1 MNQYN
6 LPSFRQKPMSKGQ
19 PSRSPR
25 PLPVWVTI
33 AFALL
38 VHISAHAQAVG
49 VRVEIGSIFSAGVV
63 TVTAQSGYPPL
74 YAVPNATV
82 ILCSYPATGSPCTNP
97 VSTYTDLTLNT
108 QCPSN
113 QQIVLQGTSS
123 CVATTDATGAG
134 GFYIAA
140 GGTYSESLVINGVPY
155 GPYTISVGVS
165 GTASTPVT
173 TPVSCPTSSTFQI
186 TSTNQA
192 FAVGLTGNCTAGT
205 LTASGAITPPALVV
219 FQITQPAG
227 GGDTFSW
234 PSNSVGGCVIASGS
248 NAVTVQAFN
257 WNGATAT
264 AIGSCNQGGGVES
277 APVYNA
283 TTGFQ
288 CNGSGG
294 SAGQFLESTGSAC
307 AWGSPFNGFTLA
319 NAASTGT
326 TINTLTIQTGAPS
339 TAVIAATTTTNGIIG
354 IASAGAGTSGNAT
367 ISTSG
372 QVLCHFD
379 GATTANDWVIAS
391 TSTGGYCH
399 DSGLAPPSLPPNN
412 TELLGQTLSTQV
424 GAGTYS
430 MNFYGPGLIPPSLT
444 PNFTSLACTVV
455 TKTSAY
461 QLTAND
467 CIVQATLSSA
477 GFALTLPHALTGQLW
492 TITRTDASAHA
503 LTIAGDTGDVN
514 GQASISIGP
523 YSSAYCHADGTNS
536 WCVISVSANG
546 LLIQYGTDAACT
558 GNGCSAETFP
568 IPYQSAV
575 PTCFCTGIN
584 GSCNLQTAGA
594 AKTGCSYNASAS
606 GGINWLAV
614 GVP

>member
-1 MNQYN
+1 M
-6 LPSFRQKPMSKGQ
+6 
-19 PSRSPR
+19 
-25 PLPVWVTI
+25 
-33 AFALL
+33 
-38 VHISAHAQAVG
+38 
-49 VRVEIGSIFSAGVV
+49 
-63 TVTAQSGYPPL
+63 
-74 YAVPNATV
+74 
-82 ILCSYPATGSPCTNP
+82 
-97 VSTYTDLTLNT
+97 TLNT

-192 FAVGLTGNCTAGT
+192 FAVGLTGDCTAGT

-219 FQITQPAG
+219 FQIAQPAG

-288 CNGSGG
+288 CNGSWG

-444 PNFTSLACTVV
+444 PNFTSIACSVAA
-455 TKTSAY
+455 KTTTY
-461 QLTAND
+461 TLTASD
-467 CIVQATLSSA
+467 CIVQASAASA
-477 GFALTLPHALTGQLW
+477 GFTITIPHAATGQIW
-492 TITRTDASAHA
+492 TITRTDTTTAHT
-503 LTIAGDTGDVN
+503 LTLAGDSGDVN
-514 GQASISIGP
+514 NAASITVPPSGSYI
-523 YSSAYCHADGTNS
+523 CHADGTNA
-536 WCVISVSANG
+536 WCTYSPSSG
-546 LLIQYGTDAACT
+546 SLQLIQATRLTGCT
-558 GNGCSAETFP
+558 SDGSTPCTYTYPTAFSATP
-568 IPYQSAV
+568 N
-575 PTCFCTGIN
+575 CTATGEN
-584 GSCNLQTAGA
+584 GSADIDPGTVATTSMSVFTTVANVQVIC
-594 AKTGCSYNASAS
+594 
-606 GGINWLAV
+606 V
-614 GVP
+614 GKP